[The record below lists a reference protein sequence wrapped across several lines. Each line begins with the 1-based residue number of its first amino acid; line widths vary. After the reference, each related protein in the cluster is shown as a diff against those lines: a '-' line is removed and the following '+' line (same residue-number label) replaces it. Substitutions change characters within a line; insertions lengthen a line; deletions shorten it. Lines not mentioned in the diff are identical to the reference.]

1 MERIKRD
8 SMKTLREMIDIVEGA
23 DPTQA
28 DIKSVAEWMD
38 TTTGN
43 LDIEIVNEPIQKFIQ
58 QIKEMYGTFDENEE
72 DAERTEQ
79 IEDLLKQGAKAL
91 PIYVEKNDPDLFVM
105 EGRHRMVAFWL
116 VGMTTIPVAYCSKKE
131 SK

>member
-1 MERIKRD
+1 
-8 SMKTLREMIDIVEGA
+8 MKSLREMIDIVEGA

-38 TTTGN
+38 TTSNN
-43 LDIEIVNEPIQKFIQ
+43 LNIEVVNEPIQKFIQ

-79 IEDLLKQGAKAL
+79 IEELLKQGAKAL
-91 PIYVEKNDPDLFVM
+91 PIYVEKNDPELFVM

-116 VGMTTIPVAYCSKKE
+116 VGMNTIPVAYCSKKE
-131 SK
+131 EK